1 MSRAEHLVEVNEGEF
16 EKEVMESEIPVLV
29 DFFTPPCAPCKALVP
44 VLERTAGKFPNVKVV
59 KVNAWNNQGLCARF
73 KIVGV
78 PALLF
83 FKGGQNVLRLDGFDD
98 STEKRIEDGLKDI
111 LENGCE

>member
-1 MSRAEHLVEVNEGEF
+1 MSQEKHILEIGEAGF
-16 EKEVMESEIPVLV
+16 DKEVTESEVPVLV

-44 VLERTAGKFPNVKVV
+44 VLERTARKFPNVKVV
-59 KVNAWNNQGLCARF
+59 KVNAWDNQGLCARF

-83 FKGGQNVLRLDGFDD
+83 FKGGENVLRLDGFDG
-98 STEKRIEDGLKDI
+98 STEKRIEDGLNDI
-111 LENGCE
+111 LGN

>member
-1 MSRAEHLVEVNEGEF
+1 MSQEKHIREIGEAGF
-16 EKEVMESEIPVLV
+16 DKEVTESEFPVLV
-29 DFFTPPCAPCKALVP
+29 DFFTPPCAPCKALIP
-44 VLERTAGKFPNVKVV
+44 VLQRAAGKFPDIKVV
-59 KVNAWNNQGLCARF
+59 KINAWDNQGLCARF

-98 STEKRIEDGLKDI
+98 STEKRIEDALKE
-111 LENGCE
+111 LVAL

>member
-1 MSRAEHLVEVNEGEF
+1 MGPLEHLVEVNEGDF
-16 EKEVMESEIPVLV
+16 EKEVTESGIPVLV

-44 VLERTAGKFPNVKVV
+44 VLERAARKYPGVKVV
-59 KVNAWNNQGLCARF
+59 KVNAWNNQSLCARW

-83 FKGGQNVLRLDGFDD
+83 FQGGQNVLRIDGFDD
-98 STEKRIEDGLKDI
+98 STEKRIEDGLDGI
-111 LENGCE
+111 LER

>member
-1 MSRAEHLVEVNEGEF
+1 MSEGEHLVEVGEGDF
-16 EKEVMESEIPVLV
+16 EKEVMESGIPVVV

-44 VLERTAGKFPNVKVV
+44 VLERSARKYPNVKVV
-59 KVNAWNNQGLCARF
+59 KVNAWSNQGLCARF

-83 FKGGQNVLRLDGFDD
+83 FKGGQNVLRIDGFDE
-98 STEKRIEDGLKDI
+98 STEQRIDDGLKAI
-111 LENGCE
+111 LGN

>member
-1 MSRAEHLVEVNEGEF
+1 MSMGVGLVEVGEGDF
-16 EKEVMESEIPVLV
+16 EKEVMESGVPVIV

-44 VLERTAGKFPNVKVV
+44 VLERAAGKFPNVKIV
-59 KVNAWNNQGLCARF
+59 KVNAWNNQVLCARF
-73 KIVGV
+73 RIVGV

-98 STEKRIEDGLKDI
+98 STEKRIEDGLKHI
-111 LENGCE
+111 LEN

>member
-1 MSRAEHLVEVNEGEF
+1 MNPGEHLAEVGEGDF
-16 EKEVMESEIPVLV
+16 EKEVIESGIPVLV

-44 VLERTAGKFPNVKVV
+44 VLERAAGKFPNLKIV
-59 KVNAWNNQGLCARF
+59 KVNAWDNQRLCARF

-83 FKGGQNVLRLDGFDD
+83 FKGGQNVLRIDGFDG
-98 STEKRIEDGLKDI
+98 STEKRIEDGLTGI
-111 LENGCE
+111 LGN

>member
-1 MSRAEHLVEVNEGEF
+1 MSQGEHLVEVGEGDF
-16 EKEVMESEIPVLV
+16 EREVMEAGVPVVV

-44 VLERTAGKFPNVKVV
+44 VLERAARKFPNVKVV
-59 KVNAWNNQGLCARF
+59 KVNAWDNQGLCARF

-83 FKGGQNVLRLDGFDD
+83 FKEGQNVLRLDGFDPT
-98 STEKRIEDGLKDI
+98 TEKRIEDGLNDI
-111 LENGCE
+111 LGN

>member
-1 MSRAEHLVEVNEGEF
+1 MSPGEQLVEVGEGNF
-16 EKEVMESEIPVLV
+16 EKEVMEAEIPVVV

-44 VLERTAGKFPNVKVV
+44 VLERAAKKFPNVKVV
-59 KVNAWNNQGLCARF
+59 KVNAWDNQGLCARF

-83 FKGGQNVLRLDGFDD
+83 FRGGENVLRLDGFDD
-98 STEKRIEDGLKDI
+98 STEKRIEDGLNDI
-111 LENGCE
+111 LGN

>member
-1 MSRAEHLVEVNEGEF
+1 MGPVEHLVEVGEGDF
-16 EKEVMESEIPVLV
+16 EKEVIESGIPVLV

-44 VLERTAGKFPNVKVV
+44 VLERAAGKFPNVKVV

-83 FKGGQNVLRLDGFDD
+83 FKGGQNVLRIDGFDG
-98 STEKRIEDGLKDI
+98 STEKRIEDGVKEI
-111 LENGCE
+111 LEN

>member
-1 MSRAEHLVEVNEGEF
+1 MSPGEHLVEVGEKDF
-16 EKEVMESEIPVLV
+16 EREVMESGIPVLV

-44 VLERTAGKFPNVKVV
+44 VLTRAAKKFPNVKIV
-59 KVNAWNNQGLCARF
+59 KVNAWDNQGLCARF

-83 FKGGQNVLRLDGFDD
+83 FQDGQTVLRLDGFDD
-98 STEKRIEDGLKDI
+98 STEKRIEDGLNDI
-111 LENGCE
+111 LGN

>member
-1 MSRAEHLVEVNEGEF
+1 MSQEKHILEIGEAGF
-16 EKEVMESEIPVLV
+16 DKEVRESEVPVLV

-44 VLERTAGKFPNVKVV
+44 VLERVAKKFPNVKVV
-59 KVNAWNNQGLCARF
+59 KVNAWDSQGLCSRF
-73 KIVGV
+73 RIVGV

-98 STEKRIEDGLKDI
+98 STETRIEDALKE
-111 LENGCE
+111 LVAP

>member
-1 MSRAEHLVEVNEGEF
+1 MSQGVHLAEIGEGDF
-16 EKEVMESEIPVLV
+16 EKEVMESGNPVIV

-44 VLERTAGKFPNVKVV
+44 VLERSAGKYPNVKVV

-83 FKGGQNVLRLDGFDD
+83 FKGGENVLRIDGFDE
-98 STEKRIEDGLKDI
+98 STEKRIDDGLKAI
-111 LENGCE
+111 LEN

>member
-1 MSRAEHLVEVNEGEF
+1 MSPGEKLVEVGEGNF
-16 EKEVMESEIPVLV
+16 EKEVMEAGIPVIV

-44 VLERTAGKFPNVKVV
+44 VLERAARKFPNVKVV
-59 KVNAWNNQGLCARF
+59 KVNAWDNQGLCARF

-98 STEKRIEDGLKDI
+98 STEKRIEEGLNDI
-111 LENGCE
+111 LGN